1 MKDILTTIFA
11 LMIIVTVILW
21 MVAIALGGVEILWWI
36 FTGGF
41 FHFMSTGAEVA
52 F

>member
-11 LMIIVTVILW
+11 LTIVVTVILW
-21 MVAIALGGVEILWWI
+21 TVAIALGGIEILWWI
-36 FTGGF
+36 FTGDF
-41 FHFMSTGAEVA
+41 FHFVSTGVEVT

>member
-11 LMIIVTVILW
+11 VMILIVVILW
-21 MVAIALGGVEILWWI
+21 TVAIALGGIEILWWI
-36 FTGGF
+36 FTGDF
-41 FHFMSTGAEVA
+41 FHFVSTGVEVA